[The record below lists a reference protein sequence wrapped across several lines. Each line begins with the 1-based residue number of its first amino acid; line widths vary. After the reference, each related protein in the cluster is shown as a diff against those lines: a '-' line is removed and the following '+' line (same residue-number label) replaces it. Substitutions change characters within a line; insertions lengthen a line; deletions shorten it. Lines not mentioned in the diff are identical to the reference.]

1 MTASDKPDGP
11 LATARVA
18 LEESVVSLVASE
30 DYDDVDW
37 LPEDFANQLL
47 RIAWDHR
54 SDLDGARF
62 RREMK
67 AYIKSL
73 APDAGGIR

>member
-1 MTASDKPDGP
+1 MIPSDKLDGP

-47 RIAWDHR
+47 GIAWDHR

-62 RREMK
+62 QREMK

-73 APDAGGIR
+73 APDAGGTR